1 MQKCMIVRLAK
12 ISPTSEKKKKSGV
25 NKRKENKLLK
35 ITVHSFRYQ
44 KQSEK
49 PECHA

>member
-1 MQKCMIVRLAK
+1 MQKSMIVRLAK
-12 ISPTSEKKKKSGV
+12 ISSTSEKKSAGV

-35 ITVHSFRYQ
+35 VTVHSCRYQ

-49 PECHA
+49 PE